1 MSYAVDTLKSGMGL
15 LVAKPKFP
23 NDEKVHLPDSEIGDG
38 ADESDAVEWLLET
51 VDDEHS
57 DRERLFDNA

>member
-1 MSYAVDTLKSGMGL
+1 MGL
-15 LVAKPKFP
+15 LVAEPKFP